1 MVGAGR
7 ASMEEEGPL
16 LTLFLL
22 PAFSRKSSEPEHN
35 ALPHV
40 SFPRGTSSGKKSVMK
55 GWRASLSL

>member
-22 PAFSRKSSEPEHN
+22 PKLEIERAFPNSES
-35 ALPHV
+35 LPCM
-40 SFPRGTSSGKKSVMK
+40 S
-55 GWRASLSL
+55 